1 MTDLTPDLPSRDD
14 PTRKGIIAWFARNTV
29 AANLLMIFIILGGL
43 ISAFSIRQQMFPE
56 IEIDWLQVQIY
67 YPGAAP
73 KEVEEGITLKVEEA
87 FKGIQGLERVI
98 TYSRRSASQAY
109 IKVAKGYDPQEV
121 LDEVKG
127 EIDSISSF
135 PAGIERPR
143 VERFK
148 YKQEVLYLSLYG
160 DMTPTQ
166 LKDLGKRIHEEIQ
179 ALPTVS
185 ISEYYS
191 GLGYEIGIEVSKDKL
206 REYNLSFQDI
216 AQAIRSESSNM
227 SAGQIKAADGYI
239 SLRVENQ
246 AYRGYQYEQIPLINL
261 HDGTVVKLGDV
272 ATVHDGFEDGIQY
285 SKFNGKNSVAF
296 FIGATRDQSITN
308 VAKVVK
314 DYVADKEKQLPDGVH
329 LETWVDFTYYLQGRL
344 DMMLTNMYM
353 GAALVFFMLA
363 LFLRVRLA
371 FWVMVGLPV
380 SFLGTLMFMPMDWV
394 GITINVASLFGFIL
408 VLGVVV
414 DDAIVIGE
422 SAYQEIEDKGQSVEN
437 VIRGAQRVAMPAT
450 FGVLTTVA
458 AFMPMLM
465 ADGPAKGFSIAI
477 GGVVIL
483 CLLFSLV
490 ESKLILPAH
499 LAHMK
504 YRPHNPKNP
513 FHWARSHI
521 DSGLKR
527 FVSEIYRPK
536 LEVLLRYR
544 YAVLATFF
552 GILMV
557 SIGLF
562 NSGLIRFI
570 GTPKVP
576 SDFPDVRIEMQVT
589 ASEQAT
595 LDTALA
601 VEKMIK
607 DVDAQILAEYG
618 QSMIKSMHVDLQSRT
633 RARIMTMLVDP
644 ELRPI
649 DTFELA
655 AKWREA
661 LPALPGVKSLNIQ
674 DNLMG
679 NDRDDGDISFRLE
692 GANQDE
698 LEAAIMDLRDK
709 LSTLVGVGDI
719 NDSRRQQT
727 QEVQLELKPL
737 AYSMGLT
744 LADVARQVGYSF
756 YGIEAQRI
764 LRNGEEIR
772 VMVRYPE
779 DQRNAIGLVEETL
792 IRTPNGADVPLSE
805 VADFTIVNA
814 PAEIR
819 HENGKRSINIWAAV
833 DATQAEPQK
842 IAGDIRDNFLP
853 AMLKNY
859 PSVSSSVSG
868 RVQEEMED
876 QAKQLRNFI
885 LSMVVVFALLAIPLR
900 SYTQP
905 LMIMSVIP
913 FGLIGAMIGHI
924 IMGLDM
930 SVMSV
935 FGLIAVAGVVVND
948 SLVMVDYVNNA
959 RREGI
964 PITQAVLDA
973 GCRRFRAI
981 ILTSLTTFIGVFPIL
996 LETSM
1001 QAKIVIPMAVSLAF
1015 GVLFATL
1022 ITLVMIPCL
1031 YVAGGDIRKKLGG
1044 FWGSVR
1050 VRSTQLG
1057 RGSAEG

>member
-1 MTDLTPDLPSRDD
+1 MTDTTPTAAPASD
-14 PTRKGIIAWFARNTV
+14 PTRKGLIAWFARNTV
-29 AANLLMIFIILGGL
+29 AANLLMIFIFLGGL

-56 IEIDWLQVQIY
+56 IEIDWLQVQVY

-87 FKGIQGLERVI
+87 FKGLQGLERVI
-98 TYSRRSASQAY
+98 TYSRRGMSQAY
-109 IKVAKGYDPQEV
+109 IKVAKGYDPQVV
-121 LDEVKG
+121 LDEVKS
-127 EIDSISSF
+127 EVDSISSF

-160 DMTPTQ
+160 DLSPTQ

-179 ALPTVS
+179 VLPSVS

-206 REYNLSFQDI
+206 REYNLTFQDI
-216 AQAIRSESSNM
+216 AQAIRNESSNM

-261 HDGTVVKLGDV
+261 HDGTVVKVGDV

-285 SKFNGKNSVAF
+285 SKFNGMNSVAF
-296 FIGATRDQSITN
+296 FVGATRDQSITN

-314 DYVADKEKQLPDGVH
+314 DYVAEKEEQLPDGVH

-344 DMMLTNMYM
+344 DMMLSNMYM
-353 GAALVFFMLA
+353 GGLLVFLILA

-371 FWVMVGLPV
+371 FWVMLGLPI
-380 SFLGTLMFMPMDWV
+380 SFLGTLMIMPMEWV

-422 SAYQEIEDKGQSVEN
+422 SAYEEVEQKGQSVEN

-465 ADGPAKGFSIAI
+465 AEGPSKGFSIAI

-504 YRPHNPKNP
+504 QRPHNPKNP
-513 FHWARSHI
+513 FHWARNHI
-521 DSGLKR
+521 DGGLKH
-527 FVSEIYRPK
+527 FIANVYRPGLQK
-536 LEVLLRYR
+536 LLHYR
-544 YAVLATFF
+544 YAVLMTFF
-552 GILMV
+552 GVFLI
-557 SIGLF
+557 SIGMF
-562 NSGLIRFI
+562 GSGLIRFI

-576 SDFPDVRIEMQVT
+576 SDFPDVNIEMQVS

-595 LDTALA
+595 LDAALA
-601 VEKMIK
+601 VEKMLK
-607 DVDAQILAEYG
+607 SVDDDIRAEYG

-633 RARIMTMLVDP
+633 SARIMTMLVDP
-644 ELRPI
+644 EIRPI

-661 LPALPGVKSLNIQ
+661 MPPLPGVKSLTIQ

-692 GANQDE
+692 GANQEE
-698 LEAAIMDLRDK
+698 LTLAIMDLRDK
-709 LSTLVGVGDI
+709 LSSLVGVGDI

-779 DQRNAIGLVEETL
+779 EQRNAIGLVEDTL
-792 IRTPNGADVPLSE
+792 IRVPNGADVPLSE
-805 VADFTIVNA
+805 VANFKIVEA

-819 HENGKRSINIWAAV
+819 HENGKRSINIWASV
-833 DATQAEPQK
+833 DAAQAEPQK
-842 IAGDIRDNFLP
+842 IATDIRDNFLP

-868 RVQEEMED
+868 RVQEEMDD
-876 QAKQLRNFI
+876 QAKQMRNFV

-913 FGLIGAMIGHI
+913 FGLIGAMIGHM
-924 IMGLDM
+924 IMGMDM

-964 PITQAVLDA
+964 PMNQAVLDA

-981 ILTSLTTFIGVFPIL
+981 ILTSLTTFIGVVPIL

-1015 GVLFATL
+1015 GVLFATV
-1022 ITLVMIPCL
+1022 ITLIMIPCL
-1031 YVAGGDIRKKLGG
+1031 YVAGGDIRDNLRKLPWFKRNNETVG
-1044 FWGSVR
+1044 
-1050 VRSTQLG
+1050 L
-1057 RGSAEG
+1057 SAKF

>member
-1 MTDLTPDLPSRDD
+1 MKANDASDD
-14 PTRKGIIAWFARNTV
+14 PTRKGLIAWFARNTV
-29 AANLLMIFIILGGL
+29 AANLLMFFIIIGGV

-56 IEIDWLQVQIY
+56 IEIDWLQVQIF

-87 FKGIQGLERVI
+87 FKGLQGLERVI
-98 TYSRRSASQAY
+98 TYSRRGMSQAY
-109 IKVAKGYDPQEV
+109 IKVAKGYDPQVV
-121 LDEVKG
+121 LDEVKS
-127 EIDSISSF
+127 EVDSISSF

-160 DMTPTQ
+160 NLTPTQ

-179 ALPTVS
+179 VLPSVS

-206 REYNLSFQDI
+206 REYNLTFQDI
-216 AQAIRSESSNM
+216 AQAIRNESSNM

-246 AYRGYQYEQIPLINL
+246 AYRGYQYERIPLITL
-261 HDGTVVKLGDV
+261 HDGTVIKVADV

-285 SKFNGKNSVAF
+285 SKFNGMNSVAF
-296 FIGATRDQSITN
+296 FIGATRDQSITS
-308 VAKVVK
+308 VANVVK
-314 DYVADKEKQLPDGVH
+314 QYVADKEKQLPDGVH

-344 DMMLTNMYM
+344 DMMVSNMKM
-353 GAALVFFMLA
+353 GAVLVFLLLA

-371 FWVMVGLPV
+371 FWVMLGLPI
-380 SFLGTLMFMPMDWV
+380 SFLGALMLMPMEWV

-422 SAYQEIEDKGQSVEN
+422 SAYQEVEDKGQTIEN

-458 AFMPMLM
+458 AFMPMLL
-465 ADGPAKGFSIAI
+465 ADGPSKGFSIAI

-504 YRPHNPKNP
+504 QRPHNPKNP

-521 DSGLKR
+521 DSGLKY
-527 FVSEIYRPK
+527 FIANVYRPG
-536 LEVLLRYR
+536 LEKMLHYR
-544 YAVLATFF
+544 YVVLMTFF
-552 GILMV
+552 GIFLI
-557 SIGLF
+557 SLGLF
-562 NSGLIRFI
+562 STGLIRFI

-576 SDFPDVRIEMQVT
+576 SDFPDINIEMQVS
-589 ASEQAT
+589 ASEQST
-595 LDTALA
+595 LDAALA
-601 VEKMIK
+601 VEKMLK
-607 DVDAQILAEYG
+607 DVDAKINAEHG

-633 RARIMTMLVDP
+633 SARIMTMLVDP
-644 ELRPI
+644 EIRPI

-655 AKWREA
+655 AMWRA
-661 LPALPGVKSLNIQ
+661 AMPALPGVKSLTIQ

-692 GANQDE
+692 GANEAE
-698 LEAAIMDLRDK
+698 LVLAIIDLRDK
-709 LSTLVGVGDI
+709 LSSLVGVGDI

-744 LADVARQVGYSF
+744 LADVARQVGFSF

-779 DQRNAIGLVEETL
+779 DQRNAIGLVETTL
-792 IRTPNGADVPLSE
+792 IRAPNGADVPLAE
-805 VADFTIVNA
+805 VASFNIVNA
-814 PAEIR
+814 ASEIR
-819 HENGKRSINIWAAV
+819 HENGKRSINIWASV

-842 IAGDIRDNFLP
+842 IAAEIRDEFLP

-859 PSVSSSVSG
+859 PSVSSSLSG

-876 QAKQLRNFI
+876 QAKFIRNI
-885 LSMVVVFALLAIPLR
+885 VLSLVVVYALLAIPLR
-900 SYTQP
+900 SYLQP
-905 LMIMSVIP
+905 FMIMSVIP
-913 FGLIGAMIGHI
+913 FGLIGAMIGHLVLG
-924 IMGLDM
+924 MDM
-930 SVMSV
+930 SMLSL
-935 FGLIAVAGVVVND
+935 FGLTAVAGVVVND
-948 SLVMVDYVNNA
+948 SLVMVDYVNGA
-959 RREGI
+959 RREG
-964 PITQAVLDA
+964 TRLWDAVLDA

-981 ILTSLTTFIGVFPIL
+981 ILTSLTTFIGVVPIL

-1015 GVLFATL
+1015 GVLFATV
-1022 ITLVMIPCL
+1022 ITLIMIPCL
-1031 YVAGGDIRKKLGG
+1031 YVAGGDIRVKMG
-1044 FWGSVR
+1044 
-1050 VRSTQLG
+1050 QLLNWL
-1057 RGSAEG
+1057 RELRQQAATP